1 MTLST
6 PALAPTSRP
15 QPARRTALVLDEP
28 FSLDAAASFL
38 CAFPPASGKVAR
50 RGDRVQ
56 LAFALDGTFAPVA
69 VSLAQHEG
77 RLDIDFAGSEDAGAV
92 RRQVARILS
101 LDHDAAGWPAVAA
114 RDPLVAALVAEL
126 GALRPVC
133 FGSPYEAACW
143 AVLVQRISTGQAAR
157 LCAELSS
164 ELGGAVRIAGTRL
177 LATPHPQRLLELRTF
192 PGLPSEKLA
201 RLQGIARAALAG
213 RLDAAHLR
221 AMPFEQ
227 ALTELRTL
235 RGIGQWSATH
245 VLLRGAGFADE
256 PAFAEPR
263 VRRAYAAAMGLT
275 AEPSEEALLAAAER
289 WRPYRT
295 WVCVLLAAA
304 LSRSVSVVSGG
315 ATVPGGWAWADPPGT
330 RR

>member
-1 MTLST
+1 MSLE
-6 PALAPTSRP
+6 LAPTSRP
-15 QPARRTALVLDEP
+15 TAARRTSLPLEHP
-28 FSLDAAASFL
+28 FSLEAAATFL

-50 RGDRVQ
+50 RGERIQ
-56 LAFALDGTFAPVA
+56 LAFALDGSFAPVA
-69 VSLAQHEG
+69 VSLAQRDG
-77 RLDIDFAGSEDAGAV
+77 RLDIDFAGSDDAGAV

-101 LDHDAAGWPAVAA
+101 LDHDGIGWPEVAA
-114 RDPLVAALVAEL
+114 RDPLVAALVAEV

-143 AVLVQRISTGQAAR
+143 AVLVQRISMAEAAR
-157 LCAELSS
+157 LSEELSS
-164 ELGGAVRIAGTRL
+164 ELGAAVRIGGTRL
-177 LATPHPQRLLELRTF
+177 LATPHPRRILEVRSF
-192 PGLPSEKLA
+192 PGLPTEKLA
-201 RLQGIARAALAG
+201 RLHAVARAALAG

-227 ALTELRTL
+227 ALAELRTL

-263 VRRAYAAAMGLT
+263 VRRAYAAALGLA
-275 AEPSEEALLAAAER
+275 AEPSDAELLAAAER

-295 WVCVLLAAA
+295 WVCVLLAASLA
-304 LSRSVSVVSGG
+304 RSR
-315 ATVPGGWAWADPPGT
+315 AAAPGGWTWASAPGT
-330 RR
+330 WR

>member
-1 MTLST
+1 MSLE
-6 PALAPTSRP
+6 LAPTSRP
-15 QPARRTALVLDEP
+15 NAARRTSLALDQP

-50 RGDRVQ
+50 RGDRIQ

-69 VSLAQHEG
+69 VSLAQRDR

-101 LDHDAAGWPAVAA
+101 LDHDGIGWPEVAA

-133 FGSPYEAACW
+133 FGSPYEAAFW
-143 AVLVQRISTGQAAR
+143 AVLVQRISMGQAAR
-157 LCAELSS
+157 LSAELSS
-164 ELGGAVRIAGTRL
+164 ELGGAVRIGGTRL
-177 LATPHPQRLLELRTF
+177 LAAPHPQRILDLRTF
-192 PGLPSEKLA
+192 PGLPTEKLA
-201 RLQGIARAALAG
+201 RLHGVARAALAG

-221 AMPFEQ
+221 AMPFAQ
-227 ALTELRTL
+227 ALAELRTL

-304 LSRSVSVVSGG
+304 LSRSV
-315 ATVPGGWAWADPPGT
+315 AAAPGGWTWSDPPGT